1 MRSIW
6 KRGLALALAA
16 CLALP
21 ISAGAEEP
29 AGADVTAPTITGWGN
44 DALTETAGEDWVTG
58 VQTVTVTARDDGS
71 AAPDICLY
79 RVEADAA
86 PVEVENPLTLTETAR
101 YALKA
106 VARDAA
112 GNETV
117 ELRYLNLDNTDVTAP
132 AVSLGGQSV
141 TPGSAV
147 LVEEV
152 TVSFTPGQGSPERYT
167 YIFNGVTTADVPLTE
182 ASKTLKLK
190 PVNGRNTLV
199 VTVADAVGHAK
210 TASLTFTADT
220 ETTVAA
226 PVLDSR
232 YGDNGKLGEWINRD
246 LNLVLPAL
254 EQAEGKTLRYAYRLK
269 GAEAWTELSGERLTL
284 SAPAGGSLDT
294 AYELVVIK
302 TIAGTEIISPAT
314 ELAVRIDKVEPQ
326 VSERLAV
333 STAGPTNRDVT
344 VYFVASDTVSGV
356 ASVEAALGG
365 ETVIPCEADGSG
377 RYAFAAGANGNYT
390 VTVTDRAGNAVTRQV
405 TIANIDRVAP
415 TLAVTP
421 QVDPDKWYGATEFS
435 AMCDDLDAVLTVNG
449 GAVAVAGGKFTADHP
464 GDYVVRAADPAG
476 NETAVTVTIQADT
489 AIDQFAAQAG
499 ELLPSLESVSG
510 ELAAV
515 LGNPSAAKE
524 ALQAA
529 ADKGAALTEGMEALL
544 DMAQANSHIAASD
557 AGAVLLPR
565 LESGVK
571 TVKPAAQEA
580 AQRADYHRTMT
591 GRLERVN
598 AVVAAQGPTR
608 EDVAQA
614 VEVYALLDDTYAA
627 LVETPSELTALATAA
642 EKAEAAAAL
651 LPAED
656 SRAMEKAVQAYNA
669 LSPLAKA
676 LLLDK
681 ERDVFDAYLDT
692 LKHLIYWDNHNGV
705 SVEDLREK
713 VPVVLQSGQTVTV
726 YLSAESGEPGEAQ
739 PLAQQGLDD
748 TLRAL
753 RAVNARM
760 GLAACYDVQL
770 LWQVNDEPPGA
781 LRPAQ
786 ALTVR
791 IPLDDKLDAKS
802 VEIYRIAPD
811 GVVFPVKTR
820 VAAGREG
827 NYAAFETQD
836 FGYFAVFAQRN
847 TTVSPSGGGGGGG
860 VRQSAAE
867 ETAPSVMDFK
877 DVAAG
882 DWFYAAVK
890 TVFEKGLMAGTDT
903 SHFSPTVTT
912 SRGMIATVL
921 WRLEGE
927 PKARAGAPGFP
938 DVAEGSWYAQAVAWC
953 AGEGLITGY
962 DSGVFAPADSITREQ
977 MAVVLHRYNT
987 WKTGGDAALEG
998 DLAAFADATGV
1009 APWAC
1014 QGMAWAVTRGIV
1026 TGKPGGRLDP
1036 QGTASRAECALMLAR
1051 LLEL

>member
-21 ISAGAEEP
+21 MSAGAEEP
-29 AGADVTAPTITGWGN
+29 AGADVTAPAITWDN
-44 DALTETAGEDWVTG
+44 DALTETAGEDWATG
-58 VQTVTVTARDDGS
+58 IQTVTVTAQDDGS
-71 AAPDICLY
+71 AAPDVCLY
-79 RVEADAA
+79 LIEGDAA
-86 PVEVENPLTLTETAR
+86 PVKVENPLTLTETAR
-101 YALKA
+101 YILKA

-117 ELRYLNLDNTDVTAP
+117 ELRCLNLDNTDVTAP

-141 TPGSAV
+141 ATGSAV

-152 TVSFTPGQGSPERYT
+152 TVSFTPGEGSPERYT

-182 ASKTLKLK
+182 ESKTLKLK
-190 PVNGRNTLV
+190 PVNGSNSLV

-210 TASLTFTADT
+210 TISLTFTADT

-226 PVLDSR
+226 PVLDPL
-232 YGDNGKLGEWINRD
+232 YGDNGKLGQWTGRD
-246 LNLVLPAL
+246 LTLVLPAL
-254 EQAEGKTLRYAYRLK
+254 EQTEGKTLRYAYRLK
-269 GAEAWTELSGERLTL
+269 GAETWTELSGERLTL
-284 SAPAGGSLDT
+284 SAPAGGSLD
-294 AYELVVIK
+294 AVYELVVIK
-302 TIAGTEIISPAT
+302 TIAGTEVISPAT
-314 ELAVRIDKVEPQ
+314 ELAARIDKAEPQ
-326 VSERLAV
+326 VSESLAV

-356 ASVEAALGG
+356 ASVETVRGG
-365 ETVIPCEADGSG
+365 ETAIPCETDGSG
-377 RYAFAAGANGNYT
+377 RYTFTADANGNYS

-421 QVDPDKWYGATEFS
+421 QVDPEKWYGATEFS
-435 AMCDDLDAVLTVNG
+435 AMSDDLDAVLTVNG

-464 GDYVVRAADPAG
+464 GDYVVRAVDPAG

-499 ELLPSLESVSG
+499 ELLSGLEDVSG

-515 LGNPSAAKE
+515 LGDPSASAE

-529 ADKGAALTEGMEALL
+529 ADKGAALTAGMEALL

-557 AGAVLLPR
+557 VGAMLLPR

-571 TVKPAAQEA
+571 TVKPAAEQA

-598 AVVAAQGPTR
+598 AVIAAQGPTR

-614 VEVYALLDDTYAA
+614 VEVYALLDDTYAG
-627 LVETPSELTALATAA
+627 LVETPSELDALAAAA
-642 EKAEAAAAL
+642 EQAGAAAAL

-656 SRAMEKAVQAYNA
+656 SLAMEKAVQAYDA

-681 ERDVFDAYLDT
+681 EKAAFDAYSDM

-726 YLSAESGEPGEAQ
+726 YLSAEPGEPGETQ

-753 RAVNARM
+753 RAVNAKTE
-760 GLAACYDVQL
+760 LALCYDIQL
-770 LWQVNDEPPGA
+770 LSQVGDEPPET

-791 IPLDDKLDAKS
+791 IPLDDKLDAAS
-802 VEIYRIAPD
+802 VKIYRIASD
-811 GVVFPVKTR
+811 GEVFPVKTR
-820 VAAGREG
+820 VAAGQEG

-836 FGYFAVFAQRN
+836 FGYFAVFAQRY
-847 TTVSPSGGGGGGG
+847 TTVSPSGGGGGG

-867 ETAPSVMDFK
+867 ETVPSVMDFK

-890 TVFEKGLMAGTDT
+890 TVFEKGLMEGTDKT
-903 SHFSPTVTT
+903 HFSPTVTT

-927 PKARAGAPGFP
+927 PEARAGAPGFP
-938 DVAEGSWYAQAVAWC
+938 DVAEGSWYAKAVAWC
-953 AGEGLITGY
+953 AGEGLVTGY

-977 MAVVLHRYNT
+977 MAVVLHRYNA
-987 WKTGGDAALEG
+987 WKTGGDAAVEG
-998 DLAAFADATGV
+998 DLDLFADATGV